1 MFPILVDGH
10 SWDDQSLQL
19 GSPVVA
25 TWYLQGRDA
34 RAVDHDGTC
43 ANQRTDAY
51 LGVFLA
57 GKVGLMF
64 HTYINMIMIYIYVI
78 IYICNYIYICIYLF
92 SFLLPMMEVEHT
104 PCSKGNDFFPQG
116 SCSTSLTQRISWFFM
131 FSLLCFGQLNATIVW
146 CHQCLPHLVR
156 CRMLSL

>member
-1 MFPILVDGH
+1 MFPILMDGH

-25 TWYLQGRDA
+25 ACYLQGRDA

-43 ANQRTDAY
+43 ANQCTDAY

-57 GKVGLMF
+57 GKMGLMF
-64 HTYINMIMIYIYVI
+64 HTYINMTMILY
-78 IYICNYIYICIYLF
+78 YIYILFIYLF
-92 SFLLPMMEVEHT
+92 IYFQWWKWNT
-104 PCSKGNDFFPQG
+104 PHVQKETIFPQG
-116 SCSTSLTQRISWFFM
+116 SCSTFLTQWISWFFM
-131 FSLLCFGQLNATIVW
+131 FYLLCFGQLNATIVW